1 MFDDSLSFLTDLAEN
16 NDRDWLLANKNRQKS
31 AQEEFK
37 AFVQA
42 LYQGLLAFDPSLEG
56 QDPSKSIF
64 RIYRDVR
71 FSKDKRPYK
80 TNFGVFLKKGGKRSP
95 YAGYYFHLE
104 PGKSFIAGGIY
115 MPPNDVLQKIRQEI
129 DYNQDE
135 VKQLLS
141 GKFESYFGN
150 IEGESLKRPPRG
162 YSEDHPMIDLI
173 KHKSFLMMY
182 QLSDRQV
189 LAGELKMSD
198 ILKVYEAM
206 KPWNSFINRAL
217 D

>member
-129 DYNQDE
+129 DYNHDE
-135 VKQLLS
+135 VKQLWS